1 MVFKYGVRMGG
12 KIASNRVYPHQS
24 KLFSSLLSPL
34 SPLHLPLHSPPLDIK
49 SVGRR
54 PAPRVTVDFGRG
66 TQRAVTSSFSLPSS
80 SLFYPLS
87 SISIPFPPPRLY

>member
-12 KIASNRVYPHQS
+12 KIASNRFYPLHP

-66 TQRAVTSSFSLPSS
+66 TQRAVTSS
-80 SLFYPLS
+80 
-87 SISIPFPPPRLY
+87 